1 MLILSLSNRNLN
13 LITFAPVENMITIH
27 VTDLEGTVHDI
38 LAPTDMGFNVMEAIR
53 ANELPIKATCGGMA
67 MCATCNCIVKSDHH
81 LPEMS
86 EDEEAMLDEA
96 FVLNIPGSRLMCQ
109 IFVSEAIDGLEIQ
122 MGELTGE

>member
-1 MLILSLSNRNLN
+1 
-13 LITFAPVENMITIH
+13 MITIH
-27 VTDLEGTVHDI
+27 VTDLEGKTHDI
-38 LAPTDMGFNVMEAIR
+38 QAPTDMGFNVMEAIR

-67 MCATCNCIVKSDHH
+67 MCATCNCIVKSDHK

-96 FVLNIPGSRLMCQ
+96 FVLDVEGSRLMCQ
-109 IFVSEAIDGLEIQ
+109 LPVSAALDGLAIQ

>member
-1 MLILSLSNRNLN
+1 
-13 LITFAPVENMITIH
+13 VENIITIH
-27 VTDLEGTVHDI
+27 VTDLEGQTHEI
-38 LAPTDMGFNVMEAIR
+38 QAPTDMGMNVMEAIR

-67 MCATCNCIVKSDHH
+67 MCATCNCVVKSDHS

-96 FVLNIPGSRLMCQ
+96 FVLDIDGSRLMCQ
-109 IFVSEAIDGLEIQ
+109 IPLTDEIDGLRIV

>member
-1 MLILSLSNRNLN
+1 
-13 LITFAPVENMITIH
+13 MITIH
-27 VTDLEGTVHDI
+27 VTDLEGIVHEI

-67 MCATCNCIVKSDHH
+67 MCATCNCIVKSDHE
-81 LPEMS
+81 LAEMS

-96 FVLNIPGSRLMCQ
+96 FVLDVKGSRLMCQ
-109 IFVSEAIDGLEIQ
+109 IPVTEAIDGLAIE